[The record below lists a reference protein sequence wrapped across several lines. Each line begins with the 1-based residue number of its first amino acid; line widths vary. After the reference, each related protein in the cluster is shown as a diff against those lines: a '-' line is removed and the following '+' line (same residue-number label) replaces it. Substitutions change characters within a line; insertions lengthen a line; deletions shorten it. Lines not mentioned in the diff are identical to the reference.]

1 MAMTIKIRFEE
12 EKDAEAFLEL
22 CKTIA
27 KVLDESEKMKAIKC
41 HQ

>member
-1 MAMTIKIRFEE
+1 MKIIFEN

-27 KVLDESEKMKAIKC
+27 KAVEKDL
-41 HQ
+41 